1 MKILITGCRGQLGR
15 ELYDVLETRHPGLT
29 TYIDIDDLDLTDR
42 EAVENFL
49 RRGEYSHVVNCA
61 AYTAVDRAEEE
72 KLQCAA
78 VNIDAV
84 TNIARMADELGLR
97 IIHLSTDYVFDG
109 HSYKPYTESDKVNP
123 TSQYGSTKR
132 KGETALLGL
141 APESIIIR
149 TAWLYSPHGNNF
161 VKTILRL
168 SASQPKLKVVCDQ
181 IGTPTYA
188 RDLAEAIETILF
200 AQQWVPGI
208 VNYTNEGVA
217 SWYDFAKAIQRLAG
231 ITDVPVRAILSDD
244 FPTTA
249 MRPYYSV
256 LDKTRFKVTYNA
268 TIPHWEESL
277 ARCIARMKQ
286 ADENQ

>member
-1 MKILITGCRGQLGR
+1 MKILVTGCRGQLGR

-42 EAVENFL
+42 DAVENYL
-49 RRGEYSHVVNCA
+49 RRGEFSHVVNCA

-109 HSYKPYTESDKVNP
+109 RSYRPYTESDKVNP

-141 APESIIIR
+141 APDSIIIR
-149 TAWLYSPHGNNF
+149 TAWLYSPHGKNF

-168 SASQPKLKVVCDQ
+168 SAQQPRLKVVCDQ

-188 RDLAEAIETILF
+188 TDLAEAIETILF
-200 AQQWVPGI
+200 APQWVPGI
-208 VNYTNEGVA
+208 VNYTDEGVA
-217 SWYDFAKAIQRLAG
+217 SWYDFAVAIQRIAG
-231 ITDVPVRAILSDD
+231 IKNVPVRAILSDD
-244 FPTTA
+244 FPTA
-249 MRPYYSV
+249 AQRPFYSV

-268 TIPHWEESL
+268 VIPHWEESL
-277 ARCIARMKQ
+277 ARCIARIQQ
-286 ADENQ
+286 AENND

>member
-1 MKILITGCRGQLGR
+1 MKILVTGCRGQLGL
-15 ELYDVLETRHPGLT
+15 ELYDVLEGRHPGIT
-29 TYIDIDDLDLTDR
+29 TYIDKDDLDLTDR
-42 EAVENFL
+42 EAVENYL
-49 RRGEYSHVVNCA
+49 RRGEFSHVINCA

-109 HSYKPYTESDKVNP
+109 RSYRPYTESDKVSP

-141 APESIIIR
+141 APDSIIIR
-149 TAWLYSPHGNNF
+149 TAWLYSPHGKNF

-168 SASQPKLKVVCDQ
+168 SAEQPRLKVVCDQ

-188 RDLAEAIETILF
+188 TDLAEAIETILF
-200 AQQWVPGI
+200 APQWVPGI
-208 VNYTNEGVA
+208 VNYTDEGVA
-217 SWYDFAKAIQRLAG
+217 SWYDFAVAIQRIAG
-231 ITDVPVRAILSDD
+231 ITDVPVRAILSED
-244 FPTTA
+244 FPTA
-249 MRPYYSV
+249 AQRPFYSV
-256 LDKTRFKVTYNA
+256 LDKTKFKVTYNA
-268 TIPHWEESL
+268 VIPHWEKSL
-277 ARCIARMKQ
+277 ARCIARIRQ
-286 ADENQ
+286 DETTD